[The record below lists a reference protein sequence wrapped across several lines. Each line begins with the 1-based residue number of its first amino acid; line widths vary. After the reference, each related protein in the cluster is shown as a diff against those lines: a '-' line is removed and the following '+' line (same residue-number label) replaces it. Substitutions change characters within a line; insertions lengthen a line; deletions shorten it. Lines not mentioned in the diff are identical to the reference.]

1 MKSLQSILLW
11 VLLAAVAVLYVLHF
25 SAGKKATETKSNVV
39 VKDSAGNDLPQ
50 HIKVAYIDLDTV
62 QKYYEFFKL
71 KNEDIEREKRNFDNQ
86 IQNDLSRLERDRVEF
101 LKKGQAITQVEAE
114 KFQQEYQT
122 RYQQIGQK
130 QEELQ
135 SRHLQSRADAI
146 DQIGKKVNE
155 FLKEFNKGKGYN
167 FIFSTQ
173 EGNPTLYYKDSAF
186 NITNE
191 IITGLNEQ
199 FKKTINKKKSK

>member
-25 SAGKKATETKSNVV
+25 SAGKTATAPKAGVI
-39 VKDSAGNDLPQ
+39 VKDSAGNELPQ

-71 KNEDIEREKRNFDNQ
+71 KNEELEREKSRYDNQ
-86 IQNDLSRLERDRVEF
+86 IQSDLNKLERDRVEF
-101 LKKGQAITQVEAE
+101 LKKGQAITQVDAE

-122 RYQQIGQK
+122 RYQQIGQR
-130 QEELQ
+130 QQSLQ
-135 SRHLQSRADAI
+135 GQHLENQAKAI
-146 DQIGKKVNE
+146 DDIQKRINE
-155 FLKEFNKGKGYN
+155 YLKEYNKTGKYN

-173 EGNPTLYYKDSAF
+173 EGNPTLYYKDTAF
-186 NITNE
+186 NITPDV
-191 IITGLNEQ
+191 IKGLNEAYKQ
-199 FKKTINKKKSK
+199 AKKQ